1 MMNHIQI
8 GADHLLVEVSIASAL
23 SALACGLILTV
34 WLRFRLTGFTRS
46 WPVAIGILLDREV
59 ASERDDVGPW
69 YRPVVR
75 YRYEIAGQR
84 FEGSHISW
92 TEQQHRTYA
101 KARMALDSFSPGQK
115 VNVYYDPKMP
125 NSAVLNP
132 SRMIA
137 VPAEL
142 VIASTAVM
150 YVLLIA
156 CPLFLAP

>member
-1 MMNHIQI
+1 M
-8 GADHLLVEVSIASAL
+8 
-23 SALACGLILTV
+23 
-34 WLRFRLTGFTRS
+34 
-46 WPVAIGILLDREV
+46 
-59 ASERDDVGPW
+59 GPW

-84 FEGSHISW
+84 FEGNHISW

-101 KARMALDSFSPGQK
+101 KARTVIDSFSPGQK

-125 NSAVLNP
+125 SSAVLNP

-150 YVLLIA
+150 YVLLIV

>member
-8 GADHLLVEVSIASAL
+8 GVDHLLVEISIASAL

-34 WLRFRLTGFTRS
+34 WLHFRLTGFTRR
-46 WPVAIGILLDREV
+46 WPVAMGILLDREV

-84 FEGSHISW
+84 FEGNHIGW

-101 KARMALDSFSPGQK
+101 KARTAIDSFSPGQK

-125 NSAVLNP
+125 SSAVLNP
-132 SRMIA
+132 GRMIP